1 VDRVVK
7 EGGFGQAVTLV
18 YAGFAALW
26 RHQRR
31 KFFSLQVFV
40 DEVRRR
46 PLNIR
51 PVRHRR
57 LLLREQPIFAVLTL
71 RERMMMDREQE
82 EQVNLAAEKFAEAIR
97 ESYQALADRSVSA
110 QELNAQLTQDFFNG
124 VINNLRSQAGSNQAL
139 AENLIE
145 QQHKQ
150 QEASQALTQETLKA
164 YMDVLNSMFSF
175 AQGSTQAAQG
185 DHESRRPRDFEGR
198 FVRGEEEWHES
209 EHPRDTGG
217 GSPDN
222 GVLLQPQRDLSSSAQ
237 KQEDG

>member
-1 VDRVVK
+1 
-7 EGGFGQAVTLV
+7 
-18 YAGFAALW
+18 
-26 RHQRR
+26 
-31 KFFSLQVFV
+31 
-40 DEVRRR
+40 
-46 PLNIR
+46 
-51 PVRHRR
+51 
-57 LLLREQPIFAVLTL
+57 
-71 RERMMMDREQE
+71 MMMDREQE

-124 VINNLRSQAGSNQAL
+124 VINNLRSQAGSNRAL

-150 QEASQALTQETLKA
+150 QEASQALTRETLKA

-217 GSPDN
+217 
-222 GVLLQPQRDLSSSAQ
+222 RFT
-237 KQEDG
+237 